1 MKWNKEKEQKFQKA
15 WAKLVAKAWSDPAFK
30 KRLLKEPLAVFK
42 EQGIEF
48 PQELNCEITE
58 DTSKVVHLH
67 IPPKPEGNL
76 SETDLKDIAAGSFS
90 TGFGTS
96 RLIGD

>member
-1 MKWNKEKEQKFQKA
+1 MEWNKEKQEAFQKA
-15 WAKLVAKAWSDPAFK
+15 WAKLIAKAWSDPAFK
-30 KRLLKEPLAVFK
+30 KRLLKDPIAVFK

-48 PQELNCEITE
+48 PKGMECEVTE

-76 SETDLKDIAAGSFS
+76 SETELKDVAGGASCFS
-90 TGFGTS
+90 GQTRCYRS
-96 RLIGD
+96 